1 MINTIRTDA
10 FRWLDMV
17 LPTSQEL
24 LEVAQAYALPTHY
37 VNACL
42 DPEHLPRFQT
52 MESGGTYIMLRHY
65 MPDAEAE
72 ADTIRE
78 MTQKIAIFY
87 GENFLITIHRKPQ
100 ELLEDFFQKT
110 AQHQH
115 ITVEQAVE
123 AVVNF
128 CVLSYE
134 MPIEH
139 ASDQLEDYEEMII
152 LKKPSSLM
160 IQRLFYIK
168 RRMNL
173 MKRLLSFTHEITLQ
187 LPDLTPHDKRHE
199 PVYLVE
205 KLAFRAEQV
214 LEMANS
220 LMNLHLALESHRT
233 NEVMRVLT
241 VFSVF
246 FMPITFIAGVYG
258 MNFSY
263 MPELQHKWGYPIAL
277 LGMLGTGI
285 GLFVWFKR
293 KGWLR

>member
-1 MINTIRTDA
+1 MINTIKTGA
-10 FRWLDMV
+10 FRWLDIV

-24 LEVAQAYALPTHY
+24 EELAQTYALPSHY

-42 DPEHLPRFQT
+42 DPEHLPRFQV
-52 MESGGTYIMLRHY
+52 MEGGGTYVMLRQY

-100 ELLEDFFQKT
+100 QLLDEFFQRT
-110 AQHQH
+110 AQNANISVAQT
-115 ITVEQAVE
+115 IE
-123 AVVNF
+123 AIVNF
-128 CVLSYE
+128 CVQSYE
-134 MPIEH
+134 LPIEQ

-173 MKRLLSFTHEITLQ
+173 IKRLLSFTHEIALQ
-187 LPDLTPHDKRHE
+187 LPDLTPQDKRHE
-199 PVYLVE
+199 PVHLVE
-205 KLAFRAEQV
+205 KLSFRTEQV

-241 VFSVF
+241 LFSVF

-277 LGMLGTGI
+277 LGMLATGV